1 MLAAEVSAP
10 RRAWTVPTATA
21 SGDQV
26 AEALSQSDI
35 DSLLAMAADRPA
47 SIFEPSEGDH
57 AHVATTTG
65 RREAG
70 RNRYVRKMDF
80 ARPSKFNKDQLRT
93 LQMLHEAFCR
103 RASTVLSGNV
113 RSLVEVSVTG
123 AEQIPYG
130 DFVSSLPV
138 PTFTSVLEVAPLGT
152 NAMASI
158 DLPLLFAMIDR
169 MLGGPGTS
177 VSRVRE
183 LTEIEVGLGSNLM
196 ERLLEELSGA
206 WSELVPVD
214 FRLRGIEM
222 NAQFAQIV
230 PASEPSVLIIMELSI
245 GTATGSLSIC
255 LPYRSIEAVVGD
267 LAAHRYFSTGAN
279 APEHRA
285 AVMSSLQSVT
295 MPVRAEIGATRV
307 PVETVLGLQPGDVV
321 PLGQRVDDGVRLVIG
336 STRAFS
342 AVPGRDGNRVAVR
355 IVDRIDGTSEGAR

>member
-1 MLAAEVSAP
+1 MGD
-10 RRAWTVPTATA
+10 RRRP
-21 SGDQV
+21 GRDV

-35 DSLLAMAADRPA
+35 DSLLAMAAEHPA
-47 SIFEPSEGDH
+47 ASADAAGGAAP
-57 AHVATTTG
+57 AAAPVAAAPAAPRTPQQ
-65 RREAG
+65 RH
-70 RNRYVRKMDF
+70 RYVRKMDF

-93 LQMLHEAFCR
+93 LQMLHESFCR
-103 RASTVLSGNV
+103 RASTFLSGSV

-138 PTFTSVLEVAPLGT
+138 PTFTSVLEVSPLGT

-169 MLGGPGTS
+169 MLGGPGTN
-177 VSRVRE
+177 VNRVRE
-183 LTEIEVGLGSNLM
+183 LTEIEAGLASNLM
-196 ERLLEELSGA
+196 ERLLDELTGA
-206 WSELVPVD
+206 WSELVPVE

-255 LPYRSIEAVVGD
+255 LPYRSIESVVND
-267 LAAHRYFSTGAN
+267 LAAHRYFATGEDQPDQRASLLAN
-279 APEHRA
+279 
-285 AVMSSLQSVT
+285 LQQVT

-321 PLGQRVDDGVRLVIG
+321 PLGRRVDDGVRLVVG
-336 STRAFS
+336 STRAYR
-342 AVPGRDGNRVAVR
+342 AVPGSDGNRVAVR
-355 IVDRIDGTSEGAR
+355 IVERVDSRGLGA

>member
-1 MLAAEVSAP
+1 
-10 RRAWTVPTATA
+10 
-21 SGDQV
+21 V

-35 DSLLAMAADRPA
+35 DSLLAMAAEHPA
-47 SIFEPSEGDH
+47 AGAGAP
-57 AHVATTTG
+57 ATDSPAPATAAGPTRESG
-65 RREAG
+65 RL
-70 RNRYVRKMDF
+70 RYVRKMDF

-103 RASTVLSGNV
+103 RASTLLSGNV

-183 LTEIEVGLGSNLM
+183 LTEIESGLASNLM
-196 ERLLEELSGA
+196 ERLLDELSGA
-206 WSELVPVD
+206 WGDLVPVE

-267 LAAHRYFSTGAN
+267 LAAHRYFSSGGDR
-279 APEHRA
+279 PEHRA
-285 AVMSSLQSVT
+285 ALVSSLQGVT
-295 MPVRAEIGATRV
+295 MPVRAEIGATKV

-321 PLGQRVDDGVRLVIG
+321 PLGRRIEDGVRLVVG
-336 STRAFS
+336 STRAYN
-342 AVPGRDGNRVAVR
+342 ALPGRDGNRVAVR
-355 IVDRIDGTSEGAR
+355 IVDRIDSAGGGDAR

>member
-1 MLAAEVSAP
+1 M
-10 RRAWTVPTATA
+10 
-21 SGDQV
+21 

-35 DSLLAMAADRPA
+35 DSLLAMAAEHPA
-47 SIFEPSEGDH
+47 AAGDGGAGTITGAGAQLAH
-57 AHVATTTG
+57 ASSPAASGATARGGTH
-65 RREAG
+65 RS
-70 RNRYVRKMDF
+70 RYVRKMDF

-103 RASTVLSGNV
+103 RASTYLSGTV

-158 DLPLLFAMIDR
+158 DLPLVFAMLDR
-169 MLGGPGTS
+169 MLGGPGTN

-183 LTEIEVGLGSNLM
+183 LTEIESGLASNLM
-196 ERLLEELSGA
+196 ERLLDELSAA
-206 WSELVPVD
+206 WGDLVPVE

-245 GTATGSLSIC
+245 GTATGTLSIC

-267 LAAHRYFSTGAN
+267 LAAHRYFSTGEDR
-279 APEHRA
+279 PDHRA
-285 AVMSSLQSVT
+285 SLLASLQRVS
-295 MPVRAEIGATRV
+295 MPVRAEIGATKV
-307 PVETVLGLQPGDVV
+307 PVETVLEPAARGRGPA
-321 PLGQRVDDGVRLVIG
+321 
-336 STRAFS
+336 RAPRRGRAS
-342 AVPGRDGNRVAVR
+342 ASSSARPARTARSRAATATRVAVR
-355 IVDRIDGTSEGAR
+355 IVDRIDPAGGLR

>member
-1 MLAAEVSAP
+1 M
-10 RRAWTVPTATA
+10 
-21 SGDQV
+21 

-35 DSLLAMAADRPA
+35 DSLLAMAADHPTAASEAASASAAPA
-47 SIFEPSEGDH
+47 AANPRAS
-57 AHVATTTG
+57 
-65 RREAG
+65 AG
-70 RNRYVRKMDF
+70 RHRYVRKMDF

-103 RASTVLSGNV
+103 RASTFLSGNV

-130 DFVSSLPV
+130 DFVASLPV
-138 PTFTSVLEVAPLGT
+138 PTFTSVLEVSPLGT

-169 MLGGPGTS
+169 MLGGPGTN

-183 LTEIEVGLGSNLM
+183 LTEIEAGLATNLM
-196 ERLLEELSGA
+196 ERLLDELSGA
-206 WSELVPVD
+206 WGDLVPVE

-267 LAAHRYFSTGAN
+267 LAAHRYFATGEHQ
-279 APEHRA
+279 PDHRA
-285 AVMSSLQSVT
+285 TLLKSLQRVS
-295 MPVRAEIGATRV
+295 MPVRAEIGATKV
-307 PVETVLGLQPGDVV
+307 PVETVLNLQPGDVV
-321 PLGQRVDDGVRLVIG
+321 PLGRRVEDGVRLVVG
-336 STRAFS
+336 STRAYS
-342 AVPGRDGNRVAVR
+342 AMPGRDGNRVAVR
-355 IVDRIDGTSEGAR
+355 IVNRIDHDGGVR

>member
-1 MLAAEVSAP
+1 M
-10 RRAWTVPTATA
+10 
-21 SGDQV
+21 

-35 DSLLAMAADRPA
+35 DSLLAMAAEHPA
-47 SIFEPSEGDH
+47 AAANGAAVP
-57 AHVATTTG
+57 AATAATPVMSLPAA
-65 RREAG
+65 AG
-70 RNRYVRKMDF
+70 RANQRHRYVRKMDF

-93 LQMLHEAFCR
+93 LQMLHESFCR
-103 RASTVLSGNV
+103 RASTFLSGQV

-138 PTFTSVLEVAPLGT
+138 PTFTSVLEVSPLGT

-169 MLGGPGTS
+169 MLGGPGTANG
-177 VSRVRE
+177 RIRE
-183 LTEIEVGLGSNLM
+183 LTEIEAGLASNLM
-196 ERLLEELSGA
+196 ERLLDELSAA
-206 WSELVPVD
+206 WGDLVPVE

-255 LPYRSIEAVVGD
+255 LPYRSIESVVGD
-267 LAAHRYFSTGAN
+267 LAAHRYFATGEDQ
-279 APEHRA
+279 PDHRA
-285 AVMSSLQSVT
+285 SLLESLQRVP
-295 MPVRAEIGATRV
+295 MPVRAEIGSTRV

-321 PLGQRVDDGVRLVIG
+321 PLGRRVDDGVRLVVG
-336 STRAFS
+336 STRAYR
-342 AVPGRDGNRVAVR
+342 ALPGRDGNRVAVR
-355 IVDRIDGTSEGAR
+355 IVERLADEESRTGS

>member
-1 MLAAEVSAP
+1 MQYGVSSLDDGTRHTRP
-10 RRAWTVPTATA
+10 
-21 SGDQV
+21 GEQV

-35 DSLLAMAADRPA
+35 DSLLAMAAEHPA
-47 SIFEPSEGDH
+47 AGAADASAPAAAAAGGAPAPARE
-57 AHVATTTG
+57 TT
-65 RREAG
+65 RH
-70 RNRYVRKMDF
+70 RYVRKMDF

-103 RASTVLSGNV
+103 RASTFLSGNV

-138 PTFTSVLEVAPLGT
+138 PTFTSVLEVSPLGT

-158 DLPLLFAMIDR
+158 DLPLLFAMLDR
-169 MLGGPGTS
+169 MLGGPGTN

-183 LTEIEVGLGSNLM
+183 LTEIEAGLASNLM
-196 ERLLEELSGA
+196 ERLLDELSGA
-206 WSELVPVD
+206 WGDLVPVE

-255 LPYRSIEAVVGD
+255 LPYRSIEPVVGD
-267 LAAHRYFSTGAN
+267 LAAHRYFSSGDDS
-279 APEHRA
+279 PSHRA
-285 AVMSSLQSVT
+285 ALLSSLQGVS

-321 PLGQRVDDGVRLVIG
+321 PLGRRVDDGVRLVIG
-336 STRAFS
+336 NTRAYS
-342 AVPGRDGNRVAVR
+342 AMPGRDGNRVAVR
-355 IVDRIDGTSEGAR
+355 IVDRIDHDGGLR

>member
-1 MLAAEVSAP
+1 M
-10 RRAWTVPTATA
+10 
-21 SGDQV
+21 

-35 DSLLAMAADRPA
+35 DSLLAMAAEHPAAAVSSDAAATATPTAAGGPSAPMSAPQRP
-47 SIFEPSEGDH
+47 GQRH
-57 AHVATTTG
+57 
-65 RREAG
+65 
-70 RNRYVRKMDF
+70 RYVRKMDF

-93 LQMLHEAFCR
+93 LQMLHESFCR
-103 RASTVLSGNV
+103 RASTFLSGQV

-152 NAMASI
+152 NAMASV

-169 MLGGPGTS
+169 MLGGPGTATG
-177 VSRVRE
+177 RMRE
-183 LTEIEVGLGSNLM
+183 LTEIEAGLASNLM
-196 ERLLEELSGA
+196 ERLLDELSAA
-206 WSELVPVD
+206 WGDLVPVE

-255 LPYRSIEAVVGD
+255 LPYRSIESVVGD
-267 LAAHRYFSTGAN
+267 LAAHRYFATGEDQ
-279 APEHRA
+279 PDHRA
-285 AVMSSLQSVT
+285 SLLESLQRVP
-295 MPVRAEIGATRV
+295 MPVRAEIGSTRV

-321 PLGQRVDDGVRLVIG
+321 PLGRRVDDGVRLVVG
-336 STRAFS
+336 STRAYR
-342 AVPGRDGNRVAVR
+342 ALPGRDGNRVAVR
-355 IVDRIDGTSEGAR
+355 IVERLADEESRSGS

>member
-1 MLAAEVSAP
+1 
-10 RRAWTVPTATA
+10 
-21 SGDQV
+21 V

-35 DSLLAMAADRPA
+35 DSLLAMAAEHPATAAGAEPAAPVPVQPAGSSRDASRP
-47 SIFEPSEGDH
+47 
-57 AHVATTTG
+57 
-65 RREAG
+65 
-70 RNRYVRKMDF
+70 RYVRKMDF

-103 RASTVLSGNV
+103 RASTLLSGNV
-113 RSLVEVSVTG
+113 RSLVEVSVAG

-158 DLPLLFAMIDR
+158 DLPLLFAMLDR
-169 MLGGPGTS
+169 MLGGPGTN

-183 LTEIEVGLGSNLM
+183 LTEIESALASNLM

-206 WSELVPVD
+206 WGDLVPIE

-267 LAAHRYFSTGAN
+267 LAAHRYFSSGDDT
-279 APEHRA
+279 PEHRA
-285 AVMSSLQSVT
+285 AIMASLQGVR
-295 MPVRAEIGATRV
+295 MPVRAEIGTTRV
-307 PVETVLGLQPGDVV
+307 PVETVLGLQAGDVV
-321 PLGQRVDDGVRLVIG
+321 PLGRRVDDGVRLVVG
-336 STRAFS
+336 STRAYS
-342 AVPGRDGNRVAVR
+342 AMPGRDGNRVAVR
-355 IVDRIDGTSEGAR
+355 IVERIDDAAGEAPR

>member
-1 MLAAEVSAP
+1 M
-10 RRAWTVPTATA
+10 
-21 SGDQV
+21 

-35 DSLLAMAADRPA
+35 DSLLAMAAEHPGTAGASAAADAGAPA
-47 SIFEPSEGDH
+47 GASVGAAARLQQQRH
-57 AHVATTTG
+57 
-65 RREAG
+65 
-70 RNRYVRKMDF
+70 RYVRKMDF

-103 RASTVLSGNV
+103 RASTFLSGSV

-138 PTFTSVLEVAPLGT
+138 PTFTSVLEVSPLNT

-169 MLGGPGTS
+169 MLGGPGTN
-177 VSRVRE
+177 VNRVRE
-183 LTEIEVGLGSNLM
+183 LTEIEAGLASNLM

-206 WSELVPVD
+206 WGDLVPVE

-255 LPYRSIEAVVGD
+255 LPYRSIEKVVSN
-267 LAAHRYFSTGAN
+267 LAAHRYFATGENQQDNQQQSLLA
-279 APEHRA
+279 
-285 AVMSSLQSVT
+285 SLQRVS
-295 MPVRAEIGATRV
+295 MPVRAEIGRTRV
-307 PVETVLGLQPGDVV
+307 PVETVLGLRPGDVV
-321 PLGQRVDDGVRLVIG
+321 PLGRRADDGVRLVVG
-336 STRAFS
+336 NTRAYR
-342 AVPGRDGNRVAVR
+342 AVPGSDGKRVAVR
-355 IVDRIDGTSEGAR
+355 IVERVDEGGRA